1 MPKLSD
7 TQLILLA
14 SAAQRGDGSLFP
26 LPDTLAVNAAV
37 AAKSIAALVKQGFA
51 EEQET
56 SVFTAVSRIDGDL
69 RYGIFVTAAGL
80 AAIGIEA
87 EVPDDAEGSADA
99 GGGYAATPV
108 AAANPTAQVT
118 KSASVVALLERDGG
132 ATLPELITATG
143 WLPHTTRAALTGLRK
158 KGHSIVRG
166 TRGGATCYTI
176 GGAA

>member
-14 SAAQRGDGSLFP
+14 SAAQRDGGSVLP
-26 LPDTLAVNAAV
+26 LPDTLAAKAASTE
-37 AAKSIAALVKQGFA
+37 KSIAALVKQGFA
-51 EEQET
+51 EERET
-56 SVFTAVSRIDGDL
+56 SDHTAVSRVDGDL
-69 RYGIFVTAAGL
+69 RYGVFVTAPGL

-87 EVPDDAEGSADA
+87 EVPDNAEGGTDA

-108 AAANPTAQVT
+108 VAANPAARAT
-118 KSASVVALLERDGG
+118 KSASVVALLERNGG
-132 ATLPELITATG
+132 ATLPELISATG

-158 KGHSIVRG
+158 KGHRIVRG

-176 GGAA
+176 GAAA